1 MDIDQSPF
9 SVPTVATPDSTQ
21 LRSLGRQLG
30 EYVVRHSGIPL
41 APMALQGVVADLA
54 AGMADLQAPLRDLV
68 SRQSFSA
75 LLDHARSSG
84 GLIQRDA
91 LIQEISRVYHPDV
104 LVDIEEVLN
113 GFLAA
118 SGGIASSQSQS
129 ISMRVSSPYPQGMQ
143 DYESVNK
150 SDTASNR
157 RPLDQRSPARL
168 GTDQQPKE
176 TASAVPRMNSLPST
190 NHPLGKVKYL
200 LLASIALFPIA
211 ISILAS
217 QINTSPEVIPSGKG
231 VDENQLAKLKTEELP
246 KRLSKYQSD
255 LKDARL
261 ICELDNVSNRF
272 KTLAADA
279 AKLNIPEIKGQA
291 DAGAKAALSR
301 TNQIKQPGENEYWE
315 DCSIGVG
322 YQPYDAY
329 TWYYGS
335 EFNRTVFAVARKN
348 CQNPAIKVDTYGD
361 SGLTKKLHSQWL
373 TFRPDG
379 VTGTANVQVRVP
391 ASSLPANGSIW
402 WDYNVTCNHSG

>member
-1 MDIDQSPF
+1 MDRHQSPF

-104 LVDIEEVLN
+104 LADIEEVLN

-118 SGGIASSQSQS
+118 SGGIASTHSQS
-129 ISMRVSSPYPQGMQ
+129 ISMSVSSHNLQGIQ
-143 DYESVNK
+143 DKESSNE
-150 SDTASNR
+150 SDTDLIR
-157 RPLDQRSPARL
+157 GPLDQRSATHR
-168 GTDQQPKE
+168 GTDQQQKE
-176 TASAVPRMNSLPST
+176 SAPARIST
-190 NHPLGKVKYL
+190 NTPSPANPTSQKKNYWPLTGV
-200 LLASIALFPIA
+200 AIFSIGV
-211 ISILAS
+211 
-217 QINTSPEVIPSGKG
+217 VIMATT
-231 VDENQLAKLKTEELP
+231 VDDDYRANLKTEELP
-246 KRLSKYQSD
+246 ARLSKYQSD

-261 ICELDNVSNRF
+261 ICELDNVANSF
-272 KTLAADA
+272 KALAADA
-279 AKLNIPEIKGQA
+279 AKLNILEIKGQA
-291 DAGAKAALSR
+291 DAGAKAASSR
-301 TNQIKQPGENEYWE
+301 ANQIKQPGKTEYWE
-315 DCSIGVG
+315 DCSIGIG

-329 TWYYGS
+329 KWNAS
-335 EFNRTVFAVARKN
+335 EFSRTVFAIARKN
-348 CQNPAIKVDTYGD
+348 CQNPAIKIDTYGD

-373 TFRPDG
+373 TFKPDG
-379 VTGTANVQVRVP
+379 VTGTANVRVRVP
-391 ASSLPANGSIW
+391 ASSLPTNGSIW
-402 WDYNVTCNHSG
+402 SDYNVACNHSG